1 MKDIISDQRR
11 NERLQQRF
19 AKRLERKMDE
29 LELVLRKWVDMV
41 AATIPAFRQF
51 NTDSPVIWYYRHR
64 GERPGVCRDAARP

>member
-51 NTDSPVIWYYRHR
+51 NTDSPVTPSW
-64 GERPGVCRDAARP
+64 